1 MRPIYLCIGC
11 GTVYLPP
18 ENPTAGPP
26 VSPAHCS
33 QPSCGAAVREAVEMS
48 GLTEAKLGELAR
60 RAGGLDGEP
69 RRPRMGRRPVHG
81 KRATAAPGGGR
92 GKLR

>member
-11 GTVYLPP
+11 GAVYLPP
-18 ENPTAGPP
+18 EHPTYTSP

-33 QPSCGAAVREAVEMS
+33 RPDCGAAVREAVAMS
-48 GLTEAKLGELAR
+48 GLSEEKLGELAR
-60 RAGGLDGEP
+60 RAAGLEGEP
-69 RRPRMGRRPVHG
+69 RRPRVGRRPVRG
-81 KRATAAPGGGR
+81 KRAVAAPGGGR